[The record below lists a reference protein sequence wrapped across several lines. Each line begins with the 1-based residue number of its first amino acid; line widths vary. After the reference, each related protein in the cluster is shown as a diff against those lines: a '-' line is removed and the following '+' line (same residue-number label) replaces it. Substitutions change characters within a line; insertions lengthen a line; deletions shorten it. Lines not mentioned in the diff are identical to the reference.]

1 MKARITQYGLSSE
14 ASPQK
19 FSGMTLVELMVVVA
33 ILGILAVT
41 VIPNISGSLDRARAR
56 DAVRGFSSFI
66 ARAQSRSFGASEP
79 RGFTIQPI
87 VTASDV
93 EGSMTALSLE
103 LFLANVPAAYSG
115 ESPSSVVSVAVDAAN
130 PRNGILTFTASGIQD
145 ASTVTRLS
153 NAGFCKAGDSI
164 QFGGLGPWF
173 KLIPPSTVTMWNEKN
188 QSPYNTVL
196 PRGQNIPYK
205 IQRQPA
211 NATVGTYQFVGNTGI
226 DLGYS
231 MLGSRFFSD
240 FVNFNYPITILFD
253 AAGRPFEMVH
263 SGGSRDSLSEPL
275 FFLVGLTLLAGNT
288 PAAVADMAT
297 SIEPEDRT
305 GANWQYS
312 DSVWLMVDHQSGA
325 RHSAPSSAREG
336 NAAYKSTGSIP
347 TAVRKSQ
354 YNLRILSGI

>member
-66 ARAQSRSFGASEP
+66 ARSQSRSFGASEP

-115 ESPSSVVSVAVDAAN
+115 ESLSSVVSVVVDPDD
-130 PRNGILTFTASGIQD
+130 PRNGTLTFTASGIQD

-153 NAGFCKAGDSI
+153 NVGFCREGDSI

-173 KLIPPSTVTMWNEKN
+173 KLIPPTTVSMWSEKN
-188 QSPYNTVL
+188 QTPYNTVL
-196 PRGQNIPYK
+196 PRGQNIPFK

-263 SGGSRDSLSEPL
+263 SGGIRESLSEPL

-288 PAAVADMAT
+288 PAAVDDMAT

-325 RHSAPSSAREG
+325 RHSATSSAREG
-336 NAAYKSTGSIP
+336 NAALKAGSSIQ
-347 TAVRKSQ
+347 TAVQRSQ
-354 YNLRILSGI
+354 YNLRILSGT

>member
-1 MKARITQYGLSSE
+1 MKTRITQYGRSLE

-41 VIPNISGSLDRARAR
+41 VIPNISGSLDRARAK
-56 DAVRGFSSFI
+56 DAVRGFSSFV
-66 ARAQSRSFGASEP
+66 ARSQSRSFGASEP

-115 ESPSSVVSVAVDAAN
+115 ESLSSVVSVVVDPDD
-130 PRNGILTFTASGIQD
+130 PRNGTLTFTASGIQD
-145 ASTVTRLS
+145 TSTVTRLS
-153 NAGFCKAGDSI
+153 NAGFCREGDSI

-173 KLIPPSTVTMWNEKN
+173 KLIPPTTVSMWSEKN
-188 QSPYNTVL
+188 QTPYNTVL
-196 PRGQNIPYK
+196 PRGQKIPFK

-211 NATVGTYQFVGNTGI
+211 NATVGTFQFIGNTGI
-226 DLGYS
+226 DLRYS
-231 MLGSRFFSD
+231 MLGSRFFGD

-263 SGGSRDSLSEPL
+263 SGGIRESLSEPL

-288 PAAVADMAT
+288 PAAVDDMAT

-312 DSVWLMVDHQSGA
+312 DSVWMMVDHQSGA
-325 RHSAPSSAREG
+325 RRSATSSAREG
-336 NAAYKSTGSIP
+336 NKALRDGGSINS
-347 TAVRKSQ
+347 AVRASQ
-354 YNLRILSGI
+354 YNLRILSGT

>member
-1 MKARITQYGLSSE
+1 MKTRITQYGRSSE
-14 ASPQK
+14 ASLQK

-41 VIPNISGSLDRARAR
+41 VIPNISGSLDRARAK

-93 EGSMTALSLE
+93 AGSMTAMSLE
-103 LFLANVPAAYSG
+103 LFLANVPATYSG
-115 ESPSSVVSVAVDAAN
+115 DSISSVVSVAAN
-130 PRNGILTFTASGIQD
+130 SDPRTGTLSFSASGKPD
-145 ASTVTRLS
+145 LSTVARLS
-153 NAGFCKAGDSI
+153 NAGFCREGDSI

-173 KLIPPSTVTMWNEKN
+173 KLIPPETVSMWNQKN

-211 NATVGTYQFVGNTGI
+211 NATVGTFQFVGNTGI

-288 PAAVADMAT
+288 PAAVGDMAT

-325 RHSAPSSAREG
+325 RHSATSSAREG
-336 NAAYKSTGSIP
+336 NAALKAGSSIQ
-347 TAVRKSQ
+347 TAVQRSQ

>member
-1 MKARITQYGLSSE
+1 MNTRITQYGRSSE
-14 ASPQK
+14 ASLQK

-41 VIPNISGSLDRARAR
+41 VIPNISGSLDRARAK

-93 EGSMTALSLE
+93 AGSMTAMSLE
-103 LFLANVPAAYSG
+103 LFLANVPATYSG
-115 ESPSSVVSVAVDAAN
+115 DSISSVVSVAAN
-130 PRNGILTFTASGIQD
+130 SDPRTGTLSFSASGKPD
-145 ASTVTRLS
+145 LSTVARLS
-153 NAGFCKAGDSI
+153 NAGFCKEGDSI

-173 KLIPPSTVTMWNEKN
+173 KLIPPSTVSMWNEKN

-211 NATVGTYQFVGNTGI
+211 NATVGTFQFVGNTGI

-288 PAAVADMAT
+288 PAAVGDMAT
-297 SIEPEDRT
+297 SIEPEERT

-325 RHSAPSSAREG
+325 RHSATSSAREG
-336 NAAYKSTGSIP
+336 NAALKAGSSIQ
-347 TAVRKSQ
+347 TAVQRSQ

>member
-1 MKARITQYGLSSE
+1 MKTRITQYGRSSE

-41 VIPNISGSLDRARAR
+41 VIPNISGSLDRARAK
-56 DAVRGFSSFI
+56 DAVRGFSSFV
-66 ARAQSRSFGASEP
+66 ARSQSRSFGASEP

-115 ESPSSVVSVAVDAAN
+115 ESLSSVVSVAVNTDD

-145 ASTVTRLS
+145 TSTVTRLS
-153 NAGFCKAGDSI
+153 NAGFCREGDSI

-173 KLIPPSTVTMWNEKN
+173 KLIPPTTVSMWSEKN
-188 QSPYNTVL
+188 QTPYNTVL
-196 PRGQNIPYK
+196 PRGQNIPFK

-211 NATVGTYQFVGNTGI
+211 NATVGTFQFIGNTGI
-226 DLGYS
+226 DLRYS
-231 MLGSRFFSD
+231 MLGSRFFGD

-263 SGGSRDSLSEPL
+263 SGGIRESLSEPL

-288 PAAVADMAT
+288 PVAVDDMAT

-312 DSVWLMVDHQSGA
+312 DSVWMMVDHQSGA
-325 RHSAPSSAREG
+325 RRSATSSAREG
-336 NAAYKSTGSIP
+336 NKALRDGGSINS
-347 TAVRKSQ
+347 AVRASQ
-354 YNLRILSGI
+354 YNLRILSGT

>member
-115 ESPSSVVSVAVDAAN
+115 ESLSSVVSVVVDPDD
-130 PRNGILTFTASGIQD
+130 PRNGTLTFTASGIQD

-153 NAGFCKAGDSI
+153 NVGFCREGDSI

-173 KLIPPSTVTMWNEKN
+173 KLIPPTTVTMWNEKN

-312 DSVWLMVDHQSGA
+312 DSVWMMVDHQSGA

-336 NAAYKSTGSIP
+336 NAALKAGSSIQ
-347 TAVRKSQ
+347 TAVQRSQ

>member
-1 MKARITQYGLSSE
+1 MKTRITQYGRSSE

-41 VIPNISGSLDRARAR
+41 VIPNISGSLDRARAK

-93 EGSMTALSLE
+93 AGSMTAMSLE
-103 LFLANVPAAYSG
+103 LFLANVPATYSG
-115 ESPSSVVSVAVDAAN
+115 DSISSVVSVAAN
-130 PRNGILTFTASGIQD
+130 SDPRTGTLSFSASGKPD
-145 ASTVTRLS
+145 LSTVARLS
-153 NAGFCKAGDSI
+153 NAGFCKEGDSI

-173 KLIPPSTVTMWNEKN
+173 KLIPPETVSMWNEKN

-211 NATVGTYQFVGNTGI
+211 NATVGTFQFVGNTGI

-263 SGGSRDSLSEPL
+263 SGGIRESLSEPL

-288 PAAVADMAT
+288 PVAVDDMAT

-312 DSVWLMVDHQSGA
+312 DSVWMMVDHQSGA
-325 RHSAPSSAREG
+325 RRSATSSAREG
-336 NAAYKSTGSIP
+336 NKVLRDGGSINS
-347 TAVRKSQ
+347 AVRASQ
-354 YNLRILSGI
+354 YNLRILSGT

>member
-115 ESPSSVVSVAVDAAN
+115 ESLSSVVSVAVDAAN

-153 NAGFCKAGDSI
+153 NAGFCKKGDSI

-288 PAAVADMAT
+288 PEAVGDMAT
-297 SIEPEDRT
+297 SIEPENRT

-336 NAAYKSTGSIP
+336 NAALKAGSSIQ
-347 TAVRKSQ
+347 TAVQRSQ